1 MYCPRKKITTI
12 PPSLIVRCKSIFD
25 EKVMCTLSDLVD
37 KTKYDNKIFQ
47 FAVED
52 CSEV

>member
-1 MYCPRKKITTI
+1 MTTI
-12 PPSLIVRCKSIFD
+12 PLSLILRCKSIFD
-25 EKVMCTLSDLVD
+25 EKVMCTRSDLVD
-37 KTKYDNKIFQ
+37 KTKYDDKIFK